1 MSDGA
6 IRKQVELCE
15 STRGT
20 DTFAVNVETLLT
32 KLPPRLR
39 ARVEAD
45 ESVYKLSEGYAN
57 RFINNVLITVEFVT
71 VKTFDHET
79 LFAAIKS
86 RLDDA

>member
-1 MSDGA
+1 
-6 IRKQVELCE
+6 
-15 STRGT
+15 
-20 DTFAVNVETLLT
+20 
-32 KLPPRLR
+32 
-39 ARVEAD
+39 VEAD